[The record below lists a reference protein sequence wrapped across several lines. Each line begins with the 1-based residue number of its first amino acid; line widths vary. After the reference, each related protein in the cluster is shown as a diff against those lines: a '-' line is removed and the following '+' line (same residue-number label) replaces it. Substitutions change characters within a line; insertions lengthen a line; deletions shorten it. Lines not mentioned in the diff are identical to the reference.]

1 MSGPPVCFW
10 RWITRPTYTLTTG
23 FWDLT
28 TFLGRI
34 LAGWVRQYR
43 SLNTDLEAV
52 VDEWASSLFLEMD
65 HEAKKYSH
73 YWFLGLDYLS
83 WQDSGRAGCGSTGL

>member
-1 MSGPPVCFW
+1 V
-10 RWITRPTYTLTTG
+10 
-23 FWDLT
+23 
-28 TFLGRI
+28 
-34 LAGWVRQYR
+34 GWVRQYR

-83 WQDSGRAGCGSTGL
+83 WQDSGRVGAAVPVPEYRPGGSGR